1 MNLKTTILYQLY
13 FEMPQAISKFTMVNA
28 DVTTKEYSEQSE
40 RMRHLFVKSV
50 LLLVITVF
58 LSSCE
63 DVVQIQLSDENVGLY
78 AVEAKITTDNNP
90 YVYLY
95 KSQLVSSD
103 SQYPG
108 VSGAE
113 VVISDNSQPQ
123 ERILLQESQEVQ
135 GLYVPK
141 QGIYYWGERGKEYTL
156 TITVKNVT
164 MTATE
169 LLAPV
174 EPLDS
179 IQVRPS
185 NRGDYT
191 FLGILTYG
199 KETPGMGNYYKWDI
213 YINRKL
219 LYPSDYLVIATDELV
234 DGNYID
240 GLEIYTDFHDP
251 SKPEDRFLNLGDT
264 IQVRQNSISKFA
276 YYYYYQMFNQG
287 QNGGLFSVPTANIK
301 GNITSSDG
309 REVLGLFIAQDVSIS
324 NTVIIDETIEN
335 GLKK

>member
-1 MNLKTTILYQLY
+1 MLKAMKLKTTILLL
-13 FEMPQAISKFTMVNA
+13 II
-28 DVTTKEYSEQSE
+28 
-40 RMRHLFVKSV
+40 SV
-50 LLLVITVF
+50 LLY
-58 LSSCE
+58 SCE
-63 DVVQIQLSDENVGLY
+63 DIVQIQLSDENVGLY

-103 SQYPG
+103 SDYPG

-113 VVISDNSQPQ
+113 ITISNNSEPQ
-123 ERILLQESQEVQ
+123 ISVKLQESQDIK
-135 GLYVPK
+135 GLYLPK
-141 QGIYYWGERGKEYTL
+141 NGTYYWGESGKEYTL
-156 TITVKNVT
+156 TIIVEGVT
-164 MTATE
+164 LSATE

-185 NRGDYT
+185 NRGDYA

-213 YINRKL
+213 YINKRL
-219 LYPSDYLVIATDELV
+219 LYPSDFLVVATDELV

-240 GLEIYTDFHDP
+240 GYEIYTDFHDP
-251 SKPEDRFLNLGDT
+251 NKPEDRFLNLGDT
-264 IQVRQNSISKFA
+264 IQVKQNSISKFA
-276 YYYYYQMFNQG
+276 YNFYYQMFNQG
-287 QNGGLFSVPTANIK
+287 QSGGLFSVPTANIK

-309 REVLGLFIAQDVSIS
+309 REVLGLFTANDVSVS
-324 NTVIIDETIEN
+324 NKVIIDNKIEI

>member
-1 MNLKTTILYQLY
+1 MNLKTTIL
-13 FEMPQAISKFTMVNA
+13 
-28 DVTTKEYSEQSE
+28 
-40 RMRHLFVKSV
+40 
-50 LLLVITVF
+50 LLIIPTF
-58 LSSCE
+58 LTSCE
-63 DVVQIQLSDENVGLY
+63 DIVQVQLTDKNVGLY

-113 VVISDNSQPQ
+113 VVISNNSEPQ
-123 ERILLQESQEVQ
+123 ESIKLHESQEIQ
-135 GLYVPK
+135 GLYLPRN
-141 QGIYYWGERGKEYTL
+141 GNYYWGESGKEYTL
-156 TITVKNVT
+156 AITVEGVT
-164 MTATE
+164 LSATE

-185 NRGDYT
+185 NRGDNT

-199 KETPGMGNYYKWDI
+199 KETPGMGNYYKWEI
-213 YINRKL
+213 YINKRL
-219 LYPSDYLVIATDELV
+219 LYPSDFLVIATDELV

-240 GLEIYTDFHDP
+240 GFEIYTDFHDP
-251 SKPEDRFLNLGDT
+251 KKPEDRIINLGDT
-264 IQVRQNSISKFA
+264 IQVKQNSISKFA
-276 YYYYYQMFNQG
+276 YNFYYQMFNQG
-287 QNGGLFSVPTANIK
+287 QSGGLFSVPTANIK

-309 REVLGLFIAQDVSIS
+309 REVLGLFTANDVSVS
-324 NTVIIDETIEN
+324 NKVIINETIES